1 ILPGLFA
8 FMFLISTFVLCRKRS
23 GSHTSLANI
32 NLPLM
37 SVSSAMFIFGTI
49 HLGIDAYRA
58 MESFVYYPGGAF
70 AYLLATGTRNPIFIF
85 KNVLYSAQTIV
96 GDGFIIFRVYKVWGA
111 NKAIY
116 MPFVLCFL
124 ASIATAVGTLVT
136 QTLRK
141 PSQSLFSGALHDWP
155 LASYIMTL
163 VINVGCTGV
172 SRSCSIGC
180 PLIAYRIWTV
190 SRDTKMLEVGTLV
203 PVAVVIV
210 ESGLVY
216 SISVVVLLGLYMSN
230 SGAYKILQDAV
241 SFIFGLVFCAI
252 IASVG
257 LGLSDPTK
265 DATNDSTRP
274 SAMRFGT
281 FSSRVG
287 IDSGANSDDADS
299 TIGQTDA
306 EKGRT

>member
-1 ILPGLFA
+1 
-8 FMFLISTFVLCRKRS
+8 
-23 GSHTSLANI
+23 
-32 NLPLM
+32 
-37 SVSSAMFIFGTI
+37 MFIFGTI

-70 AYLLATGTRNPIFIF
+70 AYLLAIGTKNTIFIL
-85 KNVLYSAQTIV
+85 KNVLYSVQTIV

-111 NKAIY
+111 NKVVY
-116 MPFVLCFL
+116 MPFLLCFL

-136 QTLRK
+136 QALRK

-163 VINVGCTGV
+163 VINVGCTA
-172 SRSCSIGC
+172 
-180 PLIAYRIWTV
+180 LIAYRIWTV
-190 SRDTKMLEVGTLV
+190 IRDTKMLEVGTLV

-216 SISVVVLLGLYMSN
+216 SVSVVVLLSLYMSN
-230 SGAYKILQDAV
+230 SGAYKIPQDALMQ
-241 SFIFGLVFCAI
+241 IIGLVFCAI

-257 LGLSDPTK
+257 LGLSDSK
-265 DATNDSTRP
+265 DTTNNSTRP

-287 IDSGANSDDADS
+287 IDSRANSDDADS
-299 TIGQTDA
+299 KTRQTDV